1 MNFLFLILAIGF
13 LGDMMATVRT
23 EKENKGR
30 IAIDIL
36 IALMALVLVVKSIVE

>member
-1 MNFLFLILAIGF
+1 MHFLFLILAIGF
-13 LGDMMATVRT
+13 LGDNMMATVRT

-36 IALMALVLVVKSIVE
+36 IALMAVLVVKSIIV

>member
-1 MNFLFLILAIGF
+1 
-13 LGDMMATVRT
+13 MATVRT